1 MDPLGLA
8 LENYDAVGKWRTKEL
23 GGDIDTAGQLADGTK
38 ISGPQELRAALNR
51 HPEQFVSTMT
61 EKLMVYALGR
71 GLEYYDMPVVRS
83 ITRNAG
89 KQNYK
94 FSAVVLGIV
103 KSAPFEMRK
112 VPEVKTG
119 EVNTKQEVAAR

>member
-8 LENYDAVGKWRTKEL
+8 LENFDAVGKWRTKEL

-38 ISGPQELRAALNR
+38 ISGPQELRDALNK
-51 HPEQFVSTMT
+51 HPEQFVATMT
-61 EKLMVYALGR
+61 EKLMTYALGR
-71 GLEYYDMPVVRS
+71 GLEYYDMPVVRG
-83 ITRNAG
+83 ITLNAA

-94 FSAVVLGIV
+94 FSAVVMGIV

-112 VPEVKTG
+112 VPEMKTG
-119 EVNTKQEVAAR
+119 EVKGSQIAAR